1 MKTTVIDFCDRFG
14 IPLLTLTDCPG
25 YFDGDNTAQGDLIQ
39 ATSLLAHAFAGSN
52 IPKLNVI
59 IGRAYGSALLLMNS
73 KQVGADYVYAWDTA
87 GISLTTPEINA
98 LLSEKK
104 TIETADSPAIKR
116 AELIAF
122 YQMNACSPVLAA
134 QQGFVDDII
143 PAVQTRARIISFYQ
157 MI

>member
-1 MKTTVIDFCDRFG
+1 M
-14 IPLLTLTDCPG
+14 TLTNCPG
-25 YFDGDNTAQGDLIQ
+25 YFDGDIAASGDLIQ
-39 ATSLLAHAFAGSN
+39 ASSMLAQAFAGSSV
-52 IPKLNVI
+52 PKLNVI
-59 IGRAYGSALLLMNS
+59 VGRAYGGALLLMNS
-73 KQVGADYVYAWDTA
+73 KQVGADYVYAWETA

-98 LLSEKK
+98 LLTEKEA
-104 TIETADSPAIKR
+104 IETADSPATKR

-122 YQMNACSPVLAA
+122 YQKNACSPVLAA